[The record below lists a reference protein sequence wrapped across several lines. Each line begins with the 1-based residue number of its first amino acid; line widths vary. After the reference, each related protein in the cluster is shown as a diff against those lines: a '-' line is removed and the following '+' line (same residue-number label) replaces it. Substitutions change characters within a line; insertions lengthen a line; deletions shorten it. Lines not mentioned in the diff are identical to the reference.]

1 MKKHCLIIF
10 FSFLLSFSLMG
21 QNNFQIKGIVRD
33 VKGEI
38 LPGVS
43 IKISKSSIGTVS
55 DINGQFSLTVPDEK
69 SEIVL
74 TYIGFNSKVELVGN
88 KRFFN
93 IQMTET
99 ANDLDEVVVVAY
111 GTQKKATVTGAIST
125 MKSSEILK
133 NPVANITNSLTGSIP
148 GLVTVQQSGRPGAD
162 DAQIYIRGVSSWVNT
177 QPLIIVDGVEQPS
190 FSQID
195 PNEIESLSVLKDAS
209 STAVYGIRGANGVI
223 LISTKRGATGKPKV
237 SLSANWGLQ
246 KPTNV
251 PKFLSSYE
259 QLLLKKI
266 AYTNDGIDPAS
277 IEPTFFTP
285 DALEAYRT
293 GSDPYR
299 YPNVN
304 WYNLMVKPS
313 GAPQQQYNV
322 NISGG
327 TQAVKYFIS
336 LGYLKQDG
344 LLNGAQLQKLYDPSV
359 YFQRFNFRSNIDLT
373 INKYQTLSTSI
384 TGRSE
389 KRNGN
394 QDDNLFYGYLG
405 YQPYVIPVNNPDGSF
420 AALSRN
426 FNPLASFAFGGT
438 SIAKVNNYNL
448 QGTLR
453 NDLSFLIKGLNL
465 DFTYSFDNTFGST
478 KTYSDQIDTYFLNPQ
493 TNVYTI
499 ITDDNPYA
507 YSGESFGTPV
517 KRMAFQTKVAYAQKF
532 KKHDVK
538 ATLVYNQQQII
549 KGADVPYVLMGYAAR
564 GEYSYADKY
573 LAEVSL
579 GYNGSE
585 NFAAGHR
592 FGFFPSMSLGYVLTE
607 EPFMEML
614 KNKWIPFLKIRGSIG
629 LVGSDQGQDRFLYMA
644 QYSTSNNMDSGFLF
658 GTTVPTTNGGIKEDR
673 ASNPLLTWET
683 ALKRNVGLEVRL
695 FDKNKLSIN
704 VDVFDQDRKDI
715 LMQGRSTLVSS
726 GIQSPYLNLG
736 KVYSSGIE
744 SQITHRNKIGKVEYS
759 LTGIVT
765 YAKNVVKFKDD
776 PYGMPDY
783 QKDAGYPIGQ
793 FKGYQVIGFFQN
805 QQEINSSP
813 SQTSLGGPI
822 VPGDLRYKDTDGDGV
837 ITERDKVAIGKSS
850 IPELTYSI
858 TPGIS
863 CYGFDLSVMF
873 QGAGLNSIVFSGP
886 AGFEFAGGA
895 SSGQVTEI
903 QKGYWTVDNPVNAS
917 YPSLHIN
924 SVHSNKN
931 INSFFLKDGDYIR
944 IRQAQLSYKFS
955 AKTCRQLGVGELR
968 IYVNGSNLFTWSKIN
983 NFDPEMVNSSGS
995 VYPQQSVYNFGI
1007 NVNF

>member
-1 MKKHCLIIF
+1 MKKHSIIF
-10 FSFLLSFSLMG
+10 LFSLFVSTVLLG
-21 QNNFQIKGIVRD
+21 QNNIQITGIVKD
-33 VKGEI
+33 VKGES
-38 LPGVS
+38 LTGVS
-43 IKISKSSIGTVS
+43 IRIRNSSQGTMT
-55 DINGQFSLTVPDEK
+55 DLNGQFSLKVPDEK
-69 SEIVL
+69 SEIAFS
-74 TYIGFNSKVELVGN
+74 YIGFNPRVELIGK
-88 KRFFN
+88 KRIFN

-111 GTQKKATVTGAIST
+111 GTQKKATITGAIST

-133 NPVANITNSLTGSIP
+133 NPAANVTNSLTGAIP
-148 GLVTVQQSGRPGAD
+148 GLITVQQSGRPGAD

-237 SLSANWGLQ
+237 NLSANWGIQ

-251 PKFLSSYE
+251 PQFLSSYE

-266 AYTNDGIDPAS
+266 AYKNDGIDPTS

-285 DALEAYRT
+285 EALEAYRT

-299 YPNVN
+299 YPDVN
-304 WYNLMVKPS
+304 WYNEMVKQD

-327 TQAVKYFIS
+327 TQAVKYFVS

-344 LLNGAQLQKLYDPSV
+344 LLNGAELQKLYDPSV

-394 QDDNLFYGYLG
+394 QDDKMFYGYLE
-405 YQPYVIPVNNPDGSF
+405 YQPYSIPIYNPDGSF
-420 AALSRN
+420 AAMSRSY
-426 FNPLASFAFGGT
+426 NPLAGFAFGGT
-438 SIAKVNNYNL
+438 SIAKTNNYNL

-453 NDLSFLIKGLNL
+453 NDLSFMLKGLNL
-465 DFTYSFDNTFGST
+465 DFTYSFDNTFGSS
-478 KTYSDQIDTYFLNPQ
+478 KTYSDEIDTYFLNPQ

-499 ITDDNPYA
+499 ITNDNPYS

-517 KRMAFQTKVAYAQKF
+517 KRMAFQTKLAYAQKF
-532 KKHDVK
+532 KKHDVR

-549 KGADVPYVLMGYAAR
+549 KGAEIPFVLMGYAAR
-564 GEYSYADKY
+564 GEYAYADKY

-585 NFAAGHR
+585 NFSAGNR
-592 FGFFPSMSLGYVLTE
+592 FGFFPSMSLGYILTE
-607 EPFMEML
+607 EPFMEAL
-614 KNKWIPFLKIRGSIG
+614 KNKWIPFLKFRGSIG

-644 QYSTSNNMDSGFLF
+644 KYSTSSNMDSGFLF

-683 ALKRNVGLEVRL
+683 ALKRNIGIEARL

-704 VDVFDQDRKDI
+704 VDIFDQDRKDI

-736 KVYSSGIE
+736 QVYSSGIE

-776 PYGMPDY
+776 PYGMPTY

-793 FKGYQVIGFFQN
+793 FRGYQVLGFFQN
-805 QQEINSSP
+805 QQEINDSP
-813 SQTSLGGPI
+813 SQLTLGGLI
-822 VPGDLRYKDTDGDGV
+822 VPGDLRYQDTDGDKV
-837 ITERDKVAIGKSS
+837 ITERDQVAIGRSS
-850 IPELTYSI
+850 TPELTYSI

-863 CYGFDLSVMF
+863 LYGFDLSIMF
-873 QGAGLNSIVFSGP
+873 QGAGLNSIAFSGP
-886 AGFEFAGGA
+886 AGFEF
-895 SSGQVTEI
+895 SSGSSAGQVTEI
-903 QKGYWTVDNPVNAS
+903 QKGYWTPENPINS
-917 YPSLHIN
+917 TYPSLHIN
-924 SVHSNKN
+924 SKHSNKN
-931 INSFFLKDGDYIR
+931 INSFFLKDGDYLR
-944 IRQAQLSYKFS
+944 IRQAQLSYKFRLPILS
-955 AKTCRQLGVGELR
+955 QFRVRPFHSLA
-968 IYVNGSNLFTWSKIN
+968 SNL
-983 NFDPEMVNSSGS
+983 
-995 VYPQQSVYNFGI
+995 Y
-1007 NVNF
+1007 